1 MNSRYWKNSLKEINS
16 GLEKCDATLNAL
28 SKNNSDEDIIHKRI
42 YKSPDT
48 LVEVNIKTKKSSKS
62 PIKHQGVTST
72 KYPKMSSS
80 TLPPHKKPHT
90 KRKMVNNKGGSRS
103 NDVPDSC
110 KEPLPYSLNNYKTN
124 NDSTEIKSTLL
135 QGCVEQALQHLEDV
149 EYIALNLNPDG
160 TKSLSKSPSS
170 PCKKDVQQGP
180 VLAYNKHDE
189 GIREQFIILEQDK
202 NKLERELALT
212 KTNLDHVLKLRE
224 ELQNTLD
231 SKDRKIAEMKTMIAR
246 LSSTNDD
253 MVIHLKEKIQL
264 EDELR
269 VMDESNRKELEVKS
283 LQKVIEDLKRT
294 FSNDMTALEKPL
306 RHISFSEETP
316 TLNSDTSK
324 LSLFTD
330 STSSKKGGSSG
341 PNNTSI
347 ESDEG
352 VFSESIAL
360 PKAIR
365 PKNNDAPTPVSNTSL
380 KSIQEIRYGE
390 NAASVKETLNAK
402 VNEFLERMRKNS
414 HIDVSLPEG
423 PHKES
428 FDEMSIPLDLTD
440 DTESTSA
447 EKTLTSKLQE
457 SSLNLSSNESSSS

>member
-1 MNSRYWKNSLKEINS
+1 
-16 GLEKCDATLNAL
+16 C
-28 SKNNSDEDIIHKRI
+28 
-42 YKSPDT
+42 
-48 LVEVNIKTKKSSKS
+48 
-62 PIKHQGVTST
+62 
-72 KYPKMSSS
+72 
-80 TLPPHKKPHT
+80 
-90 KRKMVNNKGGSRS
+90 
-103 NDVPDSC
+103 
-110 KEPLPYSLNNYKTN
+110 
-124 NDSTEIKSTLL
+124 
-135 QGCVEQALQHLEDV
+135 
-149 EYIALNLNPDG
+149 
-160 TKSLSKSPSS
+160 
-170 PCKKDVQQGP
+170 
-180 VLAYNKHDE
+180 
-189 GIREQFIILEQDK
+189 
-202 NKLERELALT
+202 RELALT

-269 VMDESNRKELEVKS
+269 VMDESNVQLRKKYEKLHLQNTQILMALKRKELEVKS

>member
-124 NDSTEIKSTLL
+124 NDSTGEKKVTFQHRTLKLILSEIKSTLL

-170 PCKKDVQQGP
+170 PCKKDVQQGH

-189 GIREQFIILEQDK
+189 GIR
-202 NKLERELALT
+202 
-212 KTNLDHVLKLRE
+212 
-224 ELQNTLD
+224 
-231 SKDRKIAEMKTMIAR
+231 
-246 LSSTNDD
+246 
-253 MVIHLKEKIQL
+253 
-264 EDELR
+264 
-269 VMDESNRKELEVKS
+269 
-283 LQKVIEDLKRT
+283 
-294 FSNDMTALEKPL
+294 
-306 RHISFSEETP
+306 
-316 TLNSDTSK
+316 
-324 LSLFTD
+324 
-330 STSSKKGGSSG
+330 
-341 PNNTSI
+341 
-347 ESDEG
+347 
-352 VFSESIAL
+352 
-360 PKAIR
+360 
-365 PKNNDAPTPVSNTSL
+365 
-380 KSIQEIRYGE
+380 
-390 NAASVKETLNAK
+390 
-402 VNEFLERMRKNS
+402 
-414 HIDVSLPEG
+414 
-423 PHKES
+423 
-428 FDEMSIPLDLTD
+428 
-440 DTESTSA
+440 
-447 EKTLTSKLQE
+447 
-457 SSLNLSSNESSSS
+457 